1 MSFMNTHFLGRLKNI
16 VSLFLQPKFHTNGGS
31 GVGNYGYYHS
41 NTTGNYGSYN
51 HAFTASPSQNG
62 VLKPTYDNFNPN
74 EVLTGGQSLN
84 IDKPPASGHLSTNR
98 YSLHVRASPIS
109 PTYSQ
114 FSSGVSVKNAYPSTA
129 VPISGN
135 GYGGGGLKNASF
147 DYVPS
152 DQLRH
157 YNRYSVPDNYAV
169 YVNSTSSPLPTV
181 VPIHEQVTSGGSTV
195 TTNVSPNSVK
205 AGSLAT
211 HV

>member
-1 MSFMNTHFLGRLKNI
+1 MILFYHVFQFI
-16 VSLFLQPKFHTNGGS
+16 SLLQPKFQG
-31 GVGNYGYYHS
+31 GNYGYYHS
-41 NTTGNYGSYN
+41 NTTGNYGGSYN

-62 VLKPTYDNFNPN
+62 VLTHPKPTYDNFS
-74 EVLTGGQSLN
+74 GGQEVLN
-84 IDKPPASGHLSTNR
+84 IDKVPNHTQQQQHISTQR

-114 FSSGVSVKNAYPSTA
+114 FSSGVSVKNAYPLA
-129 VPISGN
+129 GGN

-152 DQLRH
+152 DQIRH

-169 YVNSTSSPLPTV
+169 YVNSTSSPLPV
-181 VPIHEQVTSGGSTV
+181 VPIIEQQPNSGTTTV
-195 TTNVSPNSVK
+195 TTNASPNSVK
-205 AGSLAT
+205 TGSLAT

>member
-1 MSFMNTHFLGRLKNI
+1 MIVFPSSF
-16 VSLFLQPKFHTNGGS
+16 QPKFQHG
-31 GVGNYGYYHS
+31 GNYGYYHS

-62 VLKPTYDNFNPN
+62 STMPNNSSNGKPATYDNFNPV
-74 EVLTGGQSLN
+74 ETLATGQSLN
-84 IDKPPASGHLSTNR
+84 IDKSVGHLSTNR

-114 FSSGVSVKNAYPSTA
+114 FSSGVSVKNAYPA
-129 VPISGN
+129 IGPPVMGGN

-152 DQLRH
+152 EQLSRH

-169 YVNSTSSPLPTV
+169 YVNSTNSPLPTV
-181 VPIHEQVTSGGSTV
+181 MPIQEMPTSSATSTV
-195 TTNVSPNSVK
+195 TSNVSPNSVK
-205 AGSLAT
+205 TGSLAT